1 MFCTKK
7 KLSDVNW
14 VSNAL
19 KPPERLTLTSLR
31 RPPSNMQKS
40 WEDEKIYAQKRTA
53 YIIERLAMLVL

>member
-7 KLSDVNW
+7 KLGDVNW

-31 RPPSNMQKS
+31 RPPSNMQSPGK
-40 WEDEKIYAQKRTA
+40 KQIYAQKRTI